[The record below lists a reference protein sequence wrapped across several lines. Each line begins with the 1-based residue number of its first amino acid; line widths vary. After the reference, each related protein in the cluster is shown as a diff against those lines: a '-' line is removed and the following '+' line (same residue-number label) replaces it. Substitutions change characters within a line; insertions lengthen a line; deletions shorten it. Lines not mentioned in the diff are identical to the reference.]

1 MDTLDLRILTSL
13 DADARRSYAD
23 LAREL
28 EVSQPTIADRV
39 RRLETRGIL
48 RGTMICL
55 DHARLGY
62 GVGAFV
68 RIRCSCTSKR
78 ALVEAAHKMPQIIEM
93 VSVTGEDCCIAR
105 VVARSVEELA
115 NVLERLSTFGQTST
129 SIVLGTLVPP
139 RNPISVQQ
147 LESTDGTPAKAA
159 VRREAARRGRVAQR
173 ARPIGAK
180 KEATSDSA

>member
-1 MDTLDLRILTSL
+1 MDSLDLRILTSL
-13 DADARRSYAD
+13 DADARRSFAD

-28 EVSQPTIADRV
+28 DVSQPTIADRV

-62 GVGAFV
+62 GIGAFV
-68 RIRCSCTSKR
+68 RIRGSCASKR
-78 ALVEAAHKMPQIIEM
+78 ALIEAATKMPQIIEM
-93 VSVTGEDCCIAR
+93 VAVTGEDCSIAR

-115 NVLERLSTFGQTST
+115 NVLERLSMFGQTST

-139 RNPISVQQ
+139 RNPLSVQQ
-147 LESTDGTPAKAA
+147 MDPVEASPDKSPL
-159 VRREAARRGRVAQR
+159 RREAARRGRVSRR
-173 ARPIGAK
+173 ARTLASR
-180 KEATSDSA
+180 KEAGNGAA